1 MKLVAVLAALFL
13 LLAIVCSALP
23 LRGENAVYDS
33 VIRLH
38 VIAESD
44 SETDQADKLAV
55 RDAILPLAAQELSE
69 CESRDSAAA
78 RLQNLMPALEQAA
91 ENTLR
96 ERGCARD
103 VAVTLG
109 QEDYP
114 TRDYEGFCF
123 PAGEYLS
130 LRVMIG
136 KAEGQNWWC
145 VLFPSLCLSAAD
157 GGSAEQLEEA
167 FVAVGLTPEQY
178 RVITES
184 DENTTY
190 RLRFKV
196 LEIIEAWRRGE
207 R

>member
-1 MKLVAVLAALFL
+1 
-13 LLAIVCSALP
+13 
-23 LRGENAVYDS
+23 
-33 VIRLH
+33 
-38 VIAESD
+38 
-44 SETDQADKLAV
+44 
-55 RDAILPLAAQELSE
+55 
-69 CESRDSAAA
+69 
-78 RLQNLMPALEQAA
+78 MPALEKAA
-91 ENTLR
+91 EDVLR
-96 ERGCARD
+96 ERGCERD
-103 VAVTLG
+103 VSVALG

-136 KAEGQNWWC
+136 KAEGRNWWC
-145 VLFPSLCLSAAD
+145 VLFPSLCLSVAD

-196 LEIIEAWRRGE
+196 LEILEAWRRGE